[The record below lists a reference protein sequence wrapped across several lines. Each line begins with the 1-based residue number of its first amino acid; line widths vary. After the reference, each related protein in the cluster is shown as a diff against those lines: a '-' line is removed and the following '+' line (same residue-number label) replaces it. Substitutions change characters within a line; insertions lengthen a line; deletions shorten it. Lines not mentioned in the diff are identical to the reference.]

1 MYLITFMKLLL
12 KLLGFDE
19 LITEIEYL
27 QNKEK
32 ENIKLINDLTTKL
45 KELNIQLQNQQESNI
60 ILNKKLNTN
69 YEQLDELNNKNKQLE
84 KQAIEFDEMYKSCV
98 ANAFKL
104 RHNLKNKLLS
114 LITNDLNIMITNE
127 DLF

>member
-1 MYLITFMKLLL
+1 MKLLL

-84 KQAIEFDEMYKSCV
+84 KQVIEFNKMYTSCV
-98 ANAFKL
+98 FND
-104 RHNLKNKLLS
+104 NKLKHIIRDKLS
-114 LITNDLNIMITNE
+114 AIITNDLNIINE

>member
-27 QNKEK
+27 KNKEK
-32 ENIKLINDLTTKL
+32 EDIKLINNLTAKLRDLD
-45 KELNIQLQNQQESNI
+45 
-60 ILNKKLNTN
+60 NTN
-69 YEQLDELNNKNKQLE
+69 RELE
-84 KQAIEFDEMYKSCV
+84 KQVIEFNKMYTSSV
-98 ANAFKL
+98 FND
-104 RHNLKNKLLS
+104 NKLKHIIRDKL
-114 LITNDLNIMITNE
+114 LAIITNDLNIMITNE